1 MIRESLPSVMSDELF
16 VREAPLLVVR
26 RAMSPPSAVTPGVE
40 GVHER
45 SSHVVFDPK
54 DAEASIWALEV
65 PLTKF
70 SSAKRTRGR
79 WGGFI
84 DFLGGSG

>member
-1 MIRESLPSVMSDELF
+1 MSDELF

-70 SSAKRTRGR
+70 SSAKRLQNPFKLLAFYRGPVE
-79 WGGFI
+79 
-84 DFLGGSG
+84 LPMAKM